1 MSSHD
6 IFVLILVSLLL
17 VLLPAPGLYKMFQ
30 KAGLPG
36 WKGLVPFLN
45 TWEILKIAGIRKH
58 WFFWQFIPIAGW
70 FITLWIFIE
79 FAKLFGKFKLYQHAL
94 TVFAPLIYFFYI
106 GSNKKDKYLGPAA
119 VIKHKKSATRE
130 WIDAAVFAIVAATL
144 IRTFVFEAYTIPTG
158 SMEKTL
164 LVNDFLFVSKLSY
177 GPRIPNTPLAV
188 PFVHH
193 TVPVL
198 NVKSY
203 TEALSIP
210 YTRWFASPV
219 KRNDVVVF
227 NFPAGDTLTIE
238 RDSRD
243 PYYDILRREEAQ
255 VYNQYRSQITNEQ
268 ELKATSEAQAR
279 ENVWQQYT
287 IASRPV
293 DKRENYIKRCVAIA
307 GDTLKLVEGL
317 LYINNE
323 PAFVPPNSATDYYVQ
338 TKNKTLN
345 EDDLRD
351 QGINLNTDETSP
363 DFDLA
368 GSNIYRINLSADEAN
383 ILRKTPGVDSVAREI
398 VNNYGGV
405 FPFDKKFNWSIDNF
419 GPLWIPKKGVSI
431 PLTPENIILYKRA
444 ISVYEHNTWEE
455 RDGKIFI
462 NGKETTSYTFKM
474 NYYWMMGD
482 NRHRSQDSR
491 YWGFV
496 PEDHVVGEAWLIWM
510 SYDKGIR
517 WNRLFKSIK

>member
-1 MSSHD
+1 M
-6 IFVLILVSLLL
+6 
-17 VLLPAPGLYKMFQ
+17 
-30 KAGLPG
+30 
-36 WKGLVPFLN
+36 
-45 TWEILKIAGIRKH
+45 
-58 WFFWQFIPIAGW
+58 
-70 FITLWIFIE
+70 
-79 FAKLFGKFKLYQHAL
+79 
-94 TVFAPLIYFFYI
+94 
-106 GSNKKDKYLGPAA
+106 
-119 VIKHKKSATRE
+119 
-130 WIDAAVFAIVAATL
+130 
-144 IRTFVFEAYTIPTG
+144 
-158 SMEKTL
+158 
-164 LVNDFLFVSKLSY
+164 
-177 GPRIPNTPLAV
+177 
-188 PFVHH
+188 
-193 TVPVL
+193 
-198 NVKSY
+198 
-203 TEALSIP
+203 
-210 YTRWFASPV
+210 
-219 KRNDVVVF
+219 
-227 NFPAGDTLTIE
+227 
-238 RDSRD
+238 
-243 PYYDILRREEAQ
+243 
-255 VYNQYRSQITNEQ
+255 
-268 ELKATSEAQAR
+268 
-279 ENVWQQYT
+279 
-287 IASRPV
+287 
-293 DKRENYIKRCVAIA
+293 
-307 GDTLKLVEGL
+307 
-317 LYINNE
+317 
-323 PAFVPPNSATDYYVQ
+323 
-338 TKNKTLN
+338 N